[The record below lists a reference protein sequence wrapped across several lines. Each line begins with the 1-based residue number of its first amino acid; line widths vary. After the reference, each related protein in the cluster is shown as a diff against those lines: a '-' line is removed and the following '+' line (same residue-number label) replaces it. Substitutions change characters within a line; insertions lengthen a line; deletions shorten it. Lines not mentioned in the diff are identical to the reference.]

1 MKYHLACLDGNNVSK
16 CGKVPTDVKEEMLA
30 LLTKK
35 TSEKEQKQ
43 KDKQRARVKLKL
55 IWSAQ
60 MVKCAVKTLTM
71 SGPRMRRSCKG
82 TMFLSLIQ

>member
-1 MKYHLACLDGNNVSK
+1 VKYHLACLGGNNVSK

-43 KDKQRARVKLKL
+43 KDKQKIKIKKAFLELRN
-55 IWSAQ
+55 
-60 MVKCAVKTLTM
+60 LTRNI
-71 SGPRMRRSCKG
+71 S
-82 TMFLSLIQ
+82 